1 MQTNNRAN
9 LRRWERQP
17 ATIPIN
23 LVLNAEDHKVDSS
36 ATVTDF
42 SLGGMGILT
51 TLALFPGER
60 VKIIAKGEFRRTIL
74 TRVVW
79 VAEAEPGHLNYAGL
93 EFLLSTE
100 M

>member
-1 MQTNNRAN
+1 MQTNNGPN

-23 LVLNAEDHKVDSS
+23 LVLNAEDHKVDNS
-36 ATVTDF
+36 ATVIDF
-42 SLGGMGILT
+42 SLGGMGVLT
-51 TLALFPGER
+51 TLPLVPGER
-60 VKIIAKGEFRRTIL
+60 VKIVAKGEFRQAIL

-79 VAEAEPGHLNYAGL
+79 VAEVEPSRLNHAGL
-93 EFLLSTE
+93 EFLLDME